1 MSLELLSHII
11 AATPIWVFA
20 LFASLAWQGC
30 QRLRPRVTTLRRV
43 AFVPAIFIVWGLY
56 GLFTRPLA
64 AEQVAAIWL
73 ATAAVGGLLGA
84 VTGPRRLEVDRWRG
98 LVRQPGSIQPL
109 LRLLL
114 IFGGH
119 YGLTI
124 AMALRPD
131 ARHALILCDIAVSGL
146 SAGYFI
152 GWIAAFLRTKGLAP
166 EADLSAFGSAAET
179 AR

>member
-11 AATPIWVFA
+11 AGTPIWVFA
-20 LFASLAWQGC
+20 LFLYLTWQGC
-30 QRLRPRVTTLRRV
+30 RRLSPQVTTMRRV
-43 AFVPAIFIVWGLY
+43 ALVPAIFILWGLY

-64 AEQVAAIWL
+64 AEQVAAVWL
-73 ATAAVGGLLGA
+73 AAAAAGGGLGA
-84 VTGPRRLEVDRWRG
+84 LTSPRRLEVDRWRG
-98 LVRQPGSIQPL
+98 LIRQPGSLQPL

-119 YGLTI
+119 YGLNI

-131 ARHALILCDIAVSGL
+131 ARHALMLCDIAISGL

-152 GWIAAFLRTKGLAP
+152 GWIAAFLHAKGKAP
-166 EADLSAFGSAAET
+166 DADLSRFGPVEET

>member
-1 MSLELLSHII
+1 MPLELLSHII
-11 AATPIWVFA
+11 AGTPTWVFA
-20 LFASLAWQGC
+20 LFAYLAWQGC
-30 QRLRPRVTTLRRV
+30 QRLRPRVTTMRGV
-43 AFVPAIFIVWGLY
+43 ALVPTIFIVWGLY

-73 ATAAVGGLLGA
+73 ATAAAGATLGA
-84 VTGPRRLEVDRWRG
+84 LTSPRRLEVDRWRG
-98 LVRQPGSIQPL
+98 LIRQPGSIQPL

-119 YGLTI
+119 YGLNI

-131 ARHALILCDIAVSGL
+131 ARHALTLCDIAVSDL

-152 GWIAAFLRTKGLAP
+152 GWIAAFLRIKRLAP
-166 EADLSAFGSAAET
+166 EADLSAFGTAAET